1 MSPWS
6 WPRLLGFAL
15 LLALSAGGTAPPP
28 PAAPAAFAAAAG
40 NGTWSPPAAAG
51 LLRGFDPPA
60 RPWAAGH
67 RGTDWAA
74 PDGKVVAPAAGT
86 VHFTGNVAGRPVITL
101 AHPDDLFSS
110 LEPVS
115 AAEGLAVGDRVGA
128 GEVLG
133 TVPAEPGVT
142 SHCPQRCVHWG
153 VRIPDGWVVDGSSWD
168 RYLDPLVLLGWSG
181 PSVLWPLEGG
191 PPGDARGSAA
201 GPGAPLGQGTG
212 QVDEGP
218 RRVVPAEGGRAV
230 HR

>member
-6 WPRLLGFAL
+6 WPRLLGFAF
-15 LLALSAGGTAPPP
+15 LLAFSAGGLVPPSP
-28 PAAPAAFAAAAG
+28 GMPAAFAAAADAG
-40 NGTWSPPAAAG
+40 AWSPPTAAG

-60 RPWAAGH
+60 YPWAAGH
-67 RGTDWAA
+67 RGADWAV
-74 PDGKVVAPAAGT
+74 PDGQVVAPAAGA
-86 VHFTGNVAGRPVITL
+86 VHFAGDVAGRPVITL
-101 AHPDDLFSS
+101 AHPDGMFSS

-133 TVPAEPGVT
+133 TVTAEAGVRQ
-142 SHCPQRCVHWG
+142 HCPQRCVHWG
-153 VRIPDGWVVDGSSWD
+153 VRIPDGWVVDGSAWD

-181 PSVLWPLEGG
+181 PSVLWPLEGD
-191 PPGDARGSAA
+191 PPVDALASAA

-212 QVDEGP
+212 QADEGP
-218 RRVVPAEGGRAV
+218 RGLVPAEGGRAV